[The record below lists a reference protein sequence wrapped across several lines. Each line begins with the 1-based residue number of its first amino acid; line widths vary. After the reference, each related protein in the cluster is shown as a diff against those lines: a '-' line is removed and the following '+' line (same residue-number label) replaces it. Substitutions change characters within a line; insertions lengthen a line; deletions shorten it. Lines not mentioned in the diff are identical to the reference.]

1 MRACRYPAF
10 NGGGFGGAGKG
21 TSERTPLDCQRQ
33 ARFAG
38 VQPCTPASHPASFVN
53 HDSGGTAA
61 CGDEPE
67 KP

>member
-1 MRACRYPAF
+1 MRARRYPAF
-10 NGGGFGGAGKG
+10 DSGSSGCARKG

-53 HDSGGTAA
+53 DDSG
-61 CGDEPE
+61 
-67 KP
+67 